1 MLSPE
6 VGFGSVMFCWVLFV
20 WQIKGTLFWMEGQ
33 VVDGLEKFVLENCV
47 DDLTVKGCVDVVSEF
62 EEEGLKQDE
71 LR

>member
-1 MLSPE
+1 
-6 VGFGSVMFCWVLFV
+6 
-20 WQIKGTLFWMEGQ
+20 MEGQ